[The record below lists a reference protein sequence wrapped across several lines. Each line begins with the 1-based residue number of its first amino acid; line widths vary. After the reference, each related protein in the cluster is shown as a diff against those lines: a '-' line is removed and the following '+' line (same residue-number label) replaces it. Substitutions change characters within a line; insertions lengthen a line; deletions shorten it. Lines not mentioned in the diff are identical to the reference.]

1 MALNN
6 LHCEY
11 RTVDICLNSVA
22 WSRLC
27 RCYYVANEYVKRIG
41 LVVEMP
47 SNVSAFNDLHCKY
60 STVLIRPVVAQICSL
75 PVEKGRCRAS
85 MRRFFFNSTSRQ
97 CEEFR
102 FGGCEGN
109 ANRFDTEKDC
119 NDFCGCKLR
128 LELSVPCQH
137 RIPMFKRLLYLCFE

>member
-1 MALNN
+1 ML
-6 LHCEY
+6 LLLLQH
-11 RTVDICLNSVA
+11 D
-22 WSRLC
+22 
-27 RCYYVANEYVKRIG
+27 EYVKRII

-47 SNVSAFNDLHCKY
+47 SNVSAFHDLHCKY

-75 PVEKGRCRAS
+75 PVETGRCRAS

-137 RIPMFKRLLYLCFE
+137 RISMFKGLSIYAIRSSLYFIHPSVGRRSKVYPGV